1 MISTPTR
8 RALAVAALGAAA
20 APLAACVGPP
30 ANEWLSSEDAICP
43 IDTAETEGEVRFGFL
58 GGPGTEL
65 YARELALLEACLPNA
80 EVEWIQFPTG
90 QDMIQAFA
98 AGSVDAGVLGSVPT
112 AVALSEPLELDV
124 APIAVNAVIGDTEA
138 LVAKDADSIE
148 DLKGGTI
155 AVPFSS
161 TAHFSLQQALIEA
174 GLDPARDVEL
184 INASPDTIPSAWN
197 SAEVVAS
204 YVWDPVLGE
213 LQKDG
218 TTLVTSKD
226 VAEFGT
232 PTYNITVA
240 DGEWARS
247 NPEAVA
253 TYLELHDWILGQAE
267 SDPDDFIEANAR
279 QANISVDE
287 AETQLEGQDFVRL
300 AGQADAL
307 DELGEALHA
316 TAEFLAEQGEIDRA
330 SDKDRYADAI
340 VEPEEG

>member
-1 MISTPTR
+1 M
-8 RALAVAALGAAA
+8 
-20 APLAACVGPP
+20 
-30 ANEWLSSEDAICP
+30 
-43 IDTAETEGEVRFGFL
+43 
-58 GGPGTEL
+58 
-65 YARELALLEACLPNA
+65 
-80 EVEWIQFPTG
+80 
-90 QDMIQAFA
+90 
-98 AGSVDAGVLGSVPT
+98 
-112 AVALSEPLELDV
+112 
-124 APIAVNAVIGDTEA
+124 
-138 LVAKDADSIE
+138 
-148 DLKGGTI
+148 
-155 AVPFSS
+155 
-161 TAHFSLQQALIEA
+161 
-174 GLDPARDVEL
+174 
-184 INASPDTIPSAWN
+184 
-197 SAEVVAS
+197 
-204 YVWDPVLGE
+204 WDPVLGE

-330 SDKDRYADAI
+330 SDKDRYADTI
-340 VEPEEG
+340 ISPEEG